1 MQLEDILR
9 SRALRA
15 SARSR
20 PLGPHIDAIVAHAA
34 TIGYT
39 PSSLHDLL
47 SGVIHFG
54 RYLAK
59 HGVVDL
65 RDLRSSH
72 VEALVAGHPLTRCRG
87 QYWYPISREIRGAR
101 HLLRYTQATGLAPL
115 QPTPRPCYPAV
126 LEEWLAFLTHH
137 RGLSP
142 KSLELYAR
150 HVQRFLA
157 ELGPAVTPE
166 GLRALDAIRIRTY
179 INRAVAGW
187 SRSESSAVASTIR
200 LFLRYAWERGYLA
213 RDLSLAVERVP
224 KFKHDRLP
232 RGPRWED
239 AQRLLEAPD
248 RATPLG
254 RRDYAILQLLLT
266 YGVRAQQVCRLK
278 LDDLDW
284 RHATVCFLPL
294 KGGRPVEVPLL
305 TPFGDAVLAY
315 LREGRPASPNR
326 QVFLSSR
333 PPFRML
339 TTSAIT
345 GLVARAFVR
354 TGVPSPHH
362 GSHALR
368 HAWATRL
375 LAKGQSIKTIADLLG
390 HRSLETTRIYAKVDF
405 VRLRTVG
412 LSWPKGG
419 QP

>member
-9 SRALRA
+9 SRASQAL
-15 SARSR
+15 ARSR
-20 PLGPHIDAIVAHAA
+20 PLAPHIDDIVAQA
-34 TIGYT
+34 TAIGYT
-39 PSSLHDLL
+39 PSSLRDLL
-47 SGVIHFG
+47 SGIVRFG
-54 RYLAK
+54 KYLAE
-59 HGVVDL
+59 HGVLEL
-65 RDLRSSH
+65 RDLRPCH
-72 VEALVAGHPLTRCRG
+72 VDALVVGHRLTRCRG
-87 QYWYPISREIRGAR
+87 HWYPISREIRGAR
-101 HLLRYTQATGLAPL
+101 HLLCYTRAAGLTAPEPPHRRYP
-115 QPTPRPCYPAV
+115 PV
-126 LEEWLAFLTHH
+126 LEEWLAFLARH
-137 RGLSP
+137 RGLAP

-150 HVQRFLA
+150 HIQRFLSA
-157 ELGPAVTPE
+157 LGPEVTPE
-166 GLRALDAIRIRTY
+166 RLRALDPIQVRSYVGRV
-179 INRAVAGW
+179 VAGW
-187 SRSESSAVASTIR
+187 SRSECSAVVSTVR
-200 LFLRYAWERGYLA
+200 LFLRHAWERGYLA
-213 RDLSLAVERVP
+213 RDLSLAIERVP

-248 RATPLG
+248 RETPLG

-266 YGVRAQQVCRLK
+266 YGVRAQQVCRLT

-284 RHATVCFLPL
+284 RQSTVRFLPL
-294 KGGRPVEVPLL
+294 KGGRQVDVPLV
-305 TPFGDAVLAY
+305 TAFGDAVLAY
-315 LREGRPASPNR
+315 LRRGRPASPHR

-333 PPFRML
+333 PPFQML
-339 TTSAIT
+339 TSSAIT

-412 LSWPKGG
+412 LPWPKGG
-419 QP
+419 RP